1 MQLLK
6 LGYDVS
12 PSASLTEKW
21 PQAPRI
27 SAIFFFQFV
36 TEGLLQKFMNE
47 KEGVDDGVNERIISV
62 YFRCNELTQAREGEE
77 REEQVSHT
85 VQQ

>member
-1 MQLLK
+1 MFPHLPPWLK
-6 LGYDVS
+6 SDRRPLG
-12 PSASLTEKW
+12 SL
-21 PQAPRI
+21 P
-27 SAIFFFQFV
+27 FFFQFV
-36 TEGLLQKFMNE
+36 TEGLLKKFMNE

-62 YFRCNELTQAREGEE
+62 YFRFNELTQAREGEE